1 MTAARKFHS
10 NDMLFVMKAKQGIS
24 AQKVGEIME
33 KTEQNK
39 TFFAEILE
47 ISVKTFDRYLK
58 ENRIFN
64 ASESEKLMKLEEVYD
79 WGKTVFGY
87 VSDFNRWIEKE
98 SYGLDYQIPRK
109 LMQTVSG
116 MNLVQGELVRI
127 AYGDLA

>member
-98 SYGLDYQIPRK
+98 SYGLDYQVPRK

-116 MNLVQGELVRI
+116 MNLVQDELVRI